1 MLDYIS
7 NIYKL
12 IILQPAYF
20 ILYFAV
26 IVINLAFAYLSI
38 TIIIKSSLWR
48 LSVFT
53 VLFCVLV
60 SVSLIWINPKD
71 GYNQIKKNQ
80 ELIKLVTKK
89 CKIKALN
96 AQQGGLFGVD
106 KDEWVC
112 PDNKSFYLPEKYRPE
127 NWKEN
132 WIRNTRM
139 KEE

>member
-12 IILQPAYF
+12 IILQPTYF
-20 ILYFAV
+20 ILYFAT
-26 IVINLAFAYLSI
+26 IVINLAFAYSI
-38 TIIIKSSLWR
+38 TITIKSSLWR

-60 SVSLIWINPKD
+60 SVSIIWINPKD
-71 GYNQIKKNQ
+71 DYNQIKKNQ
-80 ELIKLVTKK
+80 ELVKLVTKK

>member
-20 ILYFAV
+20 ILYFAI
-26 IVINLAFAYLSI
+26 IVINLAFAYSI
-38 TIIIKSSLWR
+38 TITIKSSLWR

-60 SVSLIWINPKD
+60 SVSIIRINPKD
-71 GYNQIKKNQ
+71 DYNQINKNQ
-80 ELIKLVTKK
+80 ELVKLVTKK

>member
-20 ILYFAV
+20 ILYFTI
-26 IVINLAFAYLSI
+26 IVINLAFAYSI
-38 TIIIKSSLWR
+38 TITIKSSLWR

-71 GYNQIKKNQ
+71 DYNQIKKNQ
-80 ELIKLVTKK
+80 ELVKLVTKK

-132 WIRNTRM
+132 WIRNTKM

>member
-1 MLDYIS
+1 
-7 NIYKL
+7 
-12 IILQPAYF
+12 
-20 ILYFAV
+20 
-26 IVINLAFAYLSI
+26 
-38 TIIIKSSLWR
+38 SLWR

-60 SVSLIWINPKD
+60 SVSIIWINPKD
-71 GYNQIKKNQ
+71 DYNQIKKNQ
-80 ELIKLVTKK
+80 ELVKLVTKK

-127 NWKEN
+127 NWKEK

>member
-20 ILYFAV
+20 ILYFAI
-26 IVINLAFAYLSI
+26 IVINLAFAYSI
-38 TIIIKSSLWR
+38 TITIKSSLWR

-71 GYNQIKKNQ
+71 DYNQIKKNQ
-80 ELIKLVTKK
+80 ELVKLVTKK

>member
-20 ILYFAV
+20 ILYFAI
-26 IVINLAFAYLSI
+26 IVINLAFAYSI
-38 TIIIKSSLWR
+38 TITIKSSLWR

-60 SVSLIWINPKD
+60 SVSIIWINPKD
-71 GYNQIKKNQ
+71 DYNQINKNQ
-80 ELIKLVTKK
+80 ELVKLVTKK

>member
-12 IILQPAYF
+12 IILQPTYF
-20 ILYFAV
+20 IFYFAI
-26 IVINLAFAYLSI
+26 IVINLAFAYSI
-38 TIIIKSSLWR
+38 TITIKSSLWR

-60 SVSLIWINPKD
+60 SVSIIWINPKD
-71 GYNQIKKNQ
+71 DYNQIKKNQ
-80 ELIKLVTKK
+80 ELVKLVTKK

>member
-12 IILQPAYF
+12 IILQPTYF
-20 ILYFAV
+20 ILYFAI
-26 IVINLAFAYLSI
+26 IVINLAFAYSI
-38 TIIIKSSLWR
+38 TITIKSSLWR

-60 SVSLIWINPKD
+60 SVSIIWINPKD
-71 GYNQIKKNQ
+71 DYNQIKKNQ
-80 ELIKLVTKK
+80 ELVKLVTKK

-112 PDNKSFYLPEKYRPE
+112 PDNKSFYLPENYRPE

>member
-12 IILQPAYF
+12 IILQPTYF
-20 ILYFAV
+20 ILYFAI
-26 IVINLAFAYLSI
+26 IVINIAFAYSI
-38 TIIIKSSLWR
+38 TITIKSSLWR
-48 LSVFT
+48 QSVFT

-60 SVSLIWINPKD
+60 LVSIIWINPKD
-71 GYNQIKKNQ
+71 DYNQIKKNQ
-80 ELIKLVTKK
+80 ELVKLVTKK

-132 WIRNTRM
+132 WIRNTKM

>member
-12 IILQPAYF
+12 IILQPTYF
-20 ILYFAV
+20 ILYFA
-26 IVINLAFAYLSI
+26 IIAINLAFAYSI

-60 SVSLIWINPKD
+60 LVSIIWINPKD
-71 GYNQIKKNQ
+71 DYNQIKKNQ
-80 ELIKLVTKK
+80 ELVKLVTKK

>member
-12 IILQPAYF
+12 IILQPTYF
-20 ILYFAV
+20 ILYFAI
-26 IVINLAFAYLSI
+26 IVINLAFAYSI
-38 TIIIKSSLWR
+38 TITIKSSLWR

-60 SVSLIWINPKD
+60 SVSIIWINPKD
-71 GYNQIKKNQ
+71 DYNQIKKNQ
-80 ELIKLVTKK
+80 ELVKLVTKK

>member
-20 ILYFAV
+20 ILYFTI
-26 IVINLAFAYLSI
+26 IVINLAFAYSI
-38 TIIIKSSLWR
+38 TITIKSSLWR

-71 GYNQIKKNQ
+71 DYNQIKKNQ
-80 ELIKLVTKK
+80 ELVKLVTKK

-132 WIRNTRM
+132 WIRNIKM

>member
-12 IILQPAYF
+12 IILQPTYF
-20 ILYFAV
+20 ILYFAI
-26 IVINLAFAYLSI
+26 IVINLAFAYSI

-60 SVSLIWINPKD
+60 SVSIIWINPKD
-71 GYNQIKKNQ
+71 DYNQIKKNQ
-80 ELIKLVTKK
+80 ELVKLVTKK

>member
-12 IILQPAYF
+12 IILQPTYF
-20 ILYFAV
+20 ILYFAI
-26 IVINLAFAYLSI
+26 IVINIAFAYSI
-38 TIIIKSSLWR
+38 TITIKSSLWR

-60 SVSLIWINPKD
+60 LVSIIWINPKD
-71 GYNQIKKNQ
+71 DYNQIKKNQ
-80 ELIKLVTKK
+80 ELVKLVTKK

-132 WIRNTRM
+132 WIRNTKM

>member
-20 ILYFAV
+20 ILYFAI
-26 IVINLAFAYLSI
+26 IVINLAFAYSI
-38 TIIIKSSLWR
+38 TITIKSSLWR

-60 SVSLIWINPKD
+60 SVSIIWINPKD
-71 GYNQIKKNQ
+71 DYNQIKKNQ
-80 ELIKLVTKK
+80 ELVKLVTKK

>member
-1 MLDYIS
+1 
-7 NIYKL
+7 
-12 IILQPAYF
+12 YF
-20 ILYFAV
+20 ILYFAI
-26 IVINLAFAYLSI
+26 IVINLAFAYSI

-60 SVSLIWINPKD
+60 SVSIIWINPKD
-71 GYNQIKKNQ
+71 DYNQIKKNQ
-80 ELIKLVTKK
+80 ELVKLVTKK

>member
-12 IILQPAYF
+12 IILQPTYF
-20 ILYFAV
+20 ILYFA
-26 IVINLAFAYLSI
+26 IIAINIAFAYSI
-38 TIIIKSSLWR
+38 TITIKSSLWR

-60 SVSLIWINPKD
+60 LVSIIWINPKD
-71 GYNQIKKNQ
+71 DYNQIKKNQ
-80 ELIKLVTKK
+80 ELVKLVTKK

-132 WIRNTRM
+132 WIRNTKM

>member
-12 IILQPAYF
+12 IILQPTYF
-20 ILYFAV
+20 ILYFAI
-26 IVINLAFAYLSI
+26 IVINLAFAYSI
-38 TIIIKSSLWR
+38 TITIKSSLWR

-60 SVSLIWINPKD
+60 SVSIIWINPKD
-71 GYNQIKKNQ
+71 DYNQIKKNQ
-80 ELIKLVTKK
+80 ELVKLVTKK

-127 NWKEN
+127 NW
-132 WIRNTRM
+132 IRNTRM

>member
-12 IILQPAYF
+12 IILQPTYF
-20 ILYFAV
+20 ILYFAI
-26 IVINLAFAYLSI
+26 IVINIAFAYSI

-60 SVSLIWINPKD
+60 LVSIIWINPKD
-71 GYNQIKKNQ
+71 DYNQIKKNQ
-80 ELIKLVTKK
+80 ELVKLVTKK

-132 WIRNTRM
+132 WIRNTKM

>member
-12 IILQPAYF
+12 IILQPTYF
-20 ILYFAV
+20 ILYFAI
-26 IVINLAFAYLSI
+26 IVINLAFAYSI
-38 TIIIKSSLWR
+38 TITIKSSLWR

-53 VLFCVLV
+53 VLFYVLV
-60 SVSLIWINPKD
+60 SVSIIWINPKD
-71 GYNQIKKNQ
+71 DYNQIKKNQ
-80 ELIKLVTKK
+80 ELVKLVTKK

>member
-12 IILQPAYF
+12 IILQPTYF
-20 ILYFAV
+20 ILYFAI
-26 IVINLAFAYLSI
+26 IVINLAFAYSI
-38 TIIIKSSLWR
+38 TITIKSSLWR

-60 SVSLIWINPKD
+60 SVSIIWINPKD
-71 GYNQIKKNQ
+71 DYNQIKKNQ
-80 ELIKLVTKK
+80 ELVKLVTKK

-112 PDNKSFYLPEKYRPE
+112 PDNKSFYLPEKYRPK